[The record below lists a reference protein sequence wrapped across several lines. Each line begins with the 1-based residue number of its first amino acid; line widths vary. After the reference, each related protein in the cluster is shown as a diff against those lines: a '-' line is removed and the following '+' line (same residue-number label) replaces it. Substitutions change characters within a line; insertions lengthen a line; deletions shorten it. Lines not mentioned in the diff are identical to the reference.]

1 MPLLLDKILS
11 QFAFPLGAGI
21 GLLLLAVL
29 GLLLRRRGFGQLLLG
44 LAILWLW
51 VWSMPL
57 VEERI
62 TASLTERHPP
72 TPVAALPRVDAIVV
86 LGGGM
91 TPARGDRGYPDLD
104 EAADRFWHAA
114 RLYHRERAPRIIV
127 SGGNVWAAEG
137 GTEADAAIGF
147 LTDLGVP
154 RDAILREGRS
164 RNTRDNAVYSAE
176 LLGSVEARHILL
188 VTSATHMHRALAAF
202 RRAGIHATPAATD
215 YPMPDARPLALRL
228 LPDAEALAAS
238 TRSLKEYLGF
248 WVYRLRGWA

>member
-11 QFAFPLGAGI
+11 QFAFPLGAGL
-21 GLLLLAVL
+21 GLLVLAALV
-29 GLLLRRRGFGQLLLG
+29 LLLRRRAFGQLLA

-51 VWSMPL
+51 AWSMPL
-57 VEERI
+57 VEEQI

-72 TPVAALPRVDAIVV
+72 VPVAALPRVDAIVV

-91 TPARGDRGYPDLD
+91 TPARGNRRHPDLD

-127 SGGNVWAAEG
+127 SGGNVWDTDG
-137 GTEADAAIGF
+137 GTEADAAVRF

-154 RDAILREGRS
+154 QAAILREGRS

-176 LLGSVEARHILL
+176 LLETLGARQILL
-188 VTSATHMHRALAAF
+188 VTSATHMPRALASF
-202 RRAGIHATPAATD
+202 RQVGVRATPAATD
-215 YPMPDARPLALRL
+215 
-228 LPDAEALAAS
+228 
-238 TRSLKEYLGF
+238 
-248 WVYRLRGWA
+248 